1 VQVDHY
7 KNALTGINEKLT
19 VFNDYKQEL
28 AQYKQNLAESEQAR
42 EQLQTSLAHLTS
54 QTTKLVNDK
63 QRQNEA
69 LQGEI
74 ALLKEQI
81 ETLKVHCADQVSTK

>member
-19 VFNDYKQEL
+19 IFNDYKQEL

-42 EQLQTSLAHLTS
+42 EQL
-54 QTTKLVNDK
+54 
-63 QRQNEA
+63 
-69 LQGEI
+69 
-74 ALLKEQI
+74 
-81 ETLKVHCADQVSTK
+81 